1 MGLYRDNGKENGNYY
16 SIMGSISGLYRDN
29 GNLTCILKL
38 HPQVIL
44 HKPNC
49 WFSSGVWFRG
59 LALAQEFMGL
69 VFRRLDSGLALLRI
83 SYDSPAFSLS
93 FVSNRQG

>member
-1 MGLYRDNGKENGNYY
+1 MGSIWGLYRDNRKENGNYY
-16 SIMGSISGLYRDN
+16 SIMGSIWGLYRDN

-44 HKPNC
+44 HKPN

-59 LALAQEFMGL
+59 LALAQEFM
-69 VFRRLDSGLALLRI
+69 RRLDSGLARLRI
-83 SYDSPAFSLS
+83 SYDSPAFSFS
-93 FVSNRQG
+93 FLSNRQG